1 MSLQKNALA
10 AAVALALAACSSGSG
25 TIKPKTQVT
34 NTSASKKAA
43 AEKAA
48 AEKAAAEKAAAE
60 KAAAEKAAA
69 EKAAAEKA
77 AAEKAAAQKVAAEK
91 AAAEKA
97 AAEKAAA
104 EKAAAEKAA
113 AEKAAAEKAAA
124 EKAAA
129 EKAAAEKAA
138 RDAKIAELKKQAV
151 AAGLNNAKAEEF
163 ANQNVNTAENQVKA
177 KLDAYVVQVA
187 QEQALSEARML
198 KGVSDSRYALE
209 TIVAESRS
217 SSSNTTNAFTQD
229 SRIQT
234 VVYNQPYSVVIGDYA
249 GSVSYNNRTANL
261 ISDNRSSSIAIRGLK
276 TEESAIPSAGKAT
289 YIGKAFNGAY
299 LAGEFDWNTYQ
310 LGEDRIAQGALSYL
324 VDFSKRTG
332 SGSITGLGDTITL
345 QQGSISGTGISA
357 NAEQGYRTGSYILDF
372 YGKSAEE
379 IAGKVMFNGRDTV
392 GFGGRRGDITK

>member
-1 MSLQKNALA
+1 MSLQKSALA
-10 AAVALALAACSSGSG
+10 TAIVLALAACSSSNND
-25 TIKPKTQVT
+25 TTKLKAQST
-34 NTSASKKAA
+34 NTSASQKA
-43 AEKAA
+43 
-48 AEKAAAEKAAAE
+48 
-60 KAAAEKAAA
+60 
-69 EKAAAEKA
+69 
-77 AAEKAAAQKVAAEK
+77 AAEK

-138 RDAKIAELKKQAV
+138 AEKAVAEKAAAEKAAAEKAAAEKAAAEKATAEKAAAEKVARDAKITELKEQAI
-151 AAGLNNAKAEEF
+151 AAGLNSEEAKHF
-163 ANQNVNTAENQVKA
+163 ADQNVNTPENQIKN
-177 KLDAYVVQVA
+177 KLDTFVA
-187 QEQALSEARML
+187 QLQEEKALAQAKAL
-198 KGVSDSRYALE
+198 KGVSDSRYVLNDI
-209 TIVAESRS
+209 TAESRS
-217 SSSNTTNAFTQD
+217 SASSTINAVTQE

-249 GSVSYNNRTANL
+249 GSVSYNNSTAGL
-261 ISDNRSSSIAIRGLK
+261 ISDNRSSAIAIKGLK
-276 TEESAIPSAGKAT
+276 TEESAIPNAGKAT

-299 LAGEFDWNTYQ
+299 LAGSYDWDNRTWE
-310 LGEDRIAQGALSYL
+310 EDKIAQGALSYL

-357 NAEQGYRTGSYILDF
+357 NAEQGYRTGSYMLDF
-372 YGKSAEE
+372 YGKTAEE
-379 IAGKVMFNGRDTV
+379 IAGKVMFNRKDTV
-392 GFGGRRGDITK
+392 GFGGQRGDITK